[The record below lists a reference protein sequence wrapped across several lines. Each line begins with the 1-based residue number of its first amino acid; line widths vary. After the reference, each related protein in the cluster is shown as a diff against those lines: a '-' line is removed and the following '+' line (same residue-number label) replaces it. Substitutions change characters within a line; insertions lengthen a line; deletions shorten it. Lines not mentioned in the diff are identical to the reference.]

1 MTKLGNFEAIAAWC
15 AFGPHDRR
23 PVQNIAVLAEG
34 RRYGGFTS
42 DEHARWFA
50 ERAGLRDPEIQH
62 YPEGQPPCSSSSP
75 P

>member
-1 MTKLGNFEAIAAWC
+1 VTKLGNFEAIAAWET
-15 AFGPHDRR
+15 FGPHSGR

-50 ERAGLRDPEIQH
+50 ERAGLTDPEILH
-62 YPEGQPPCSSSSP
+62 YTGEPPCSTLSP
-75 P
+75 PS